1 MKRRI
6 DVHTGEIMAGQ
17 GEVVLQSDAQG
28 ACMVI
33 VAYDAIRK
41 IGGLAHALFSSG
53 NGLHPWHSTLMK
65 NAEGAID
72 EMVSD
77 MTLLGSDKN
86 DIEVALI
93 SGENISRG
101 SQDPAYAN
109 RISETIELLK
119 QKQIRFKE
127 NQAGDA
133 RHTHVCLDVASGNI
147 VYS

>member
-6 DVHTGEIMAGQ
+6 DVHTGEIVAGQ

-33 VAYDAIRK
+33 VAYDAIKK
-41 IGGLAHALFSSG
+41 IGGLAHALFASG
-53 NGLHPWHSTLMK
+53 NGLHTWQSTLMK

-93 SGENISRG
+93 AGENISNG
-101 SQDPAYAN
+101 SQDAVYAN
-109 RISETIELLK
+109 RISETIDLLK

-127 NQAGDA
+127 SQADDKG
-133 RHTHVCLDVASGNI
+133 HNHVCLDVASGDI